1 MFFIIRDI
9 FYKTE
14 QIISNELHTLMKLMV
29 EFYGN
34 LLDLQKNIS

>member
-9 FYKTE
+9 SYKTE